1 MVYQCS
7 DTIITVPP
15 LILWKFQLDAALVTK
30 MLNILNTFHKLF
42 GIINRDIL
50 YWCVNHV
57 CWILLEYWNFST
69 ALD

>member
-1 MVYQCS
+1 MVCQCS

-15 LILWKFQLDAALVTK
+15 LILWKFQLDAVLVTK
-30 MLNILNTFHKLF
+30 MSNILKTIRNVFD
-42 GIINRDIL
+42 IINRYFL

-57 CWILLEYWNFST
+57 CGILLEYWNFST